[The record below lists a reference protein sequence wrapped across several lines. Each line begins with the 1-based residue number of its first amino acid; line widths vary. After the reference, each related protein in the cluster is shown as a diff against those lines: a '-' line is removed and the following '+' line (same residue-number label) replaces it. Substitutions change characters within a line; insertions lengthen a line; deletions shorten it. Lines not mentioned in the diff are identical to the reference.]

1 MSETAY
7 YDDEAPRYDES
18 RGGDDRARSAATA
31 LVQLL
36 GAPGRCLDVAGGTGI
51 VSAHL
56 QRAGFDVVVADLSSG
71 MVDIAAGRLPGRVMV
86 ADAARLPVADESV
99 QAVAAIWLLHMLD
112 VDTVDRI
119 LAEAVRVLRPG
130 GRLATT
136 VDKEESHG
144 LPGSGSDSSERIA
157 AVLTQAGLLPVGKA
171 TFSGSSKWGSAT
183 GADPVF
189 TVVAFE
195 RPAG

>member
-7 YDDEAPRYDES
+7 YDDEAPRYDET
-18 RGGDDRARSAATA
+18 RGGDDRATSAADA

-51 VSAHL
+51 VSAQL
-56 QRAGFDVVVADLSSG
+56 QRAGFDVVVVDLSSG

-99 QAVAAIWLLHMLD
+99 QAVAAIWLLHMLE

-119 LAEAVRVLRPG
+119 LAEAVRVLRSG
-130 GRLATT
+130 GRFATT
-136 VDKEESHG
+136 VDKEEAHG
-144 LPGSGSDSSERIA
+144 LTGSGSDSNQRIA
-157 AVLTQAGLLPVGKA
+157 AVLGRAGLQPVGTA
-171 TFSGSSKWGSAT
+171 TFTGRSQCGSAT
-183 GADPVF
+183 DGDPVF
-189 TVVAFE
+189 TVAAFE
-195 RPAG
+195 RTG